1 MNAQDPFDP
10 PSRTRTWRDIPPSP
24 PLGVPLP
31 PPSGPFD
38 DPADFTGGP
47 SQGGSRGR
55 WGVKVVAI
63 LVALA
68 LLVGGAAAIFAG
80 GDDSAADSA
89 APTTVA
95 ADAKDDTGSESDD
108 GGATPTTDADSGTQ
122 APAGSPERVAKEVG
136 PSVVQIES
144 NGEIGSGVI
153 YDAAGLV
160 LTAHHVV
167 ASAETFNVVLNDG
180 TKLRGRVVGRR
191 PARDLAVLAVESTKK
206 LPVATLGGDDLAI
219 GQPVVALGSP
229 FGYQASVTSGIISGL
244 NRQLTIGSMTLTGL
258 IQTDAAINPG
268 NSGGPLVD
276 AKNRVIG
283 INTAIA
289 TTSGGSNGV
298 GFAVPIPDAQDL
310 MDEVEE
316 AGGTD
321 APTLP
326 ATEESFG
333 NPGNGFDF
341 QLPDSLGDLF
351 GDLFD
356 QLDPGQT
363 MPNDGFGSP
372 PDGAANSGIV
382 DLESVP
388 EGWTE
393 SNNMS
398 FLSGDQGVETII
410 ITGPDGTVT
419 VTATKGP
426 EAKAA
431 ADAYKGNGEVRRL
444 ADDVTVIVEGTP
456 GVSAADLEAIAD
468 AVREQ

>member
-1 MNAQDPFDP
+1 M
-10 PSRTRTWRDIPPSP
+10 
-24 PLGVPLP
+24 PLP
-31 PPSGPFD
+31 PPTAPVD
-38 DPADFTGGP
+38 APEETAP
-47 SQGGSRGR
+47 RRGR
-55 WGVKVVAI
+55 GVRVVAI
-63 LVALA
+63 VVAVAL
-68 LLVGGAAAIFAG
+68 LLGGAAAIFSG
-80 GDDSAADSA
+80 GDDAPAGSASTT
-89 APTTVA
+89 APDAPPATDAGTEGSTDTTVGGQ
-95 ADAKDDTGSESDD
+95 GS
-108 GGATPTTDADSGTQ
+108 Q
-122 APAGSPERVAKEVG
+122 APAGSPEQVAKEVG

-153 YDAAGLV
+153 YDKAGLV

-167 ASAETFNVVLNDG
+167 ERADTFNVVLNDG
-180 TKLRGRVVGRR
+180 TKLRGRVIGRR
-191 PARDLAVLAVESTKK
+191 PARDLAVLAVESTGELRAAK
-206 LPVATLGGDDLAI
+206 LGGDDLAI

-244 NRQLTIGSMTLTGL
+244 NRQLTIGSLTLTGL

-289 TTSGGSNGV
+289 STSGGSNGV

-316 AGGTD
+316 AGGAE
-321 APTLP
+321 APTVP
-326 ATEESFG
+326 APD
-333 NPGNGFDF
+333 NPLGGAGNGFDF

-356 QLDPGQT
+356 QLDPGQSA
-363 MPNDGFGSP
+363 PNQESP
-372 PDGAANSGIV
+372 GDPFATPPTGDSGIV
-382 DLESVP
+382 ELSP
-388 EGWTE
+388 LPSGWEE

-398 FLSGDQGVETII
+398 FRSGDQGIETII
-410 ITGPDGTVT
+410 LTGPDGTVT

-431 ADAYKGNGEVRRL
+431 AENYSGKGEVRRL
-444 ADDVTVIVEGTP
+444 ADDLTVIVEGTP
-456 GVSAADLEAIAD
+456 GVPASDLDRIAD
-468 AVREQ
+468 AVKEK

>member
-1 MNAQDPFDP
+1 M
-10 PSRTRTWRDIPPSP
+10 
-24 PLGVPLP
+24 
-31 PPSGPFD
+31 
-38 DPADFTGGP
+38 
-47 SQGGSRGR
+47 
-55 WGVKVVAI
+55 VVA
-63 LVALA
+63 VAL
-68 LLVGGAAAIFAG
+68 LLGGAAAIFSG
-80 GDDSAADSA
+80 NDDSAADP
-89 APTTVA
+89 APSTTTV
-95 ADAKDDTGSESDD
+95 TETSDD
-108 GGATPTTDADSGTQ
+108 NPTSTTQAESGTQ

-153 YDAAGLV
+153 YDEAGLV

-167 ASAETFNVVLNDG
+167 QSAETFNVVLNDG

-191 PARDLAVLAVESTKK
+191 PARDLAVLAVESTTK
-206 LPVATLGGDDLAI
+206 LPAAKLGGDGLAI

-244 NRQLTIGSMTLTGL
+244 NRQLTIGSITLTGL

-310 MDEVEE
+310 MDEVKE
-316 AGGTD
+316 AGGVD

-326 ATEESFG
+326 ATENSLG

-356 QLDPGQT
+356 QLDPNQSA
-363 MPNDGFGSP
+363 PNQENPSQSSPNGGLGAPPATDAGFVEIDP
-372 PDGAANSGIV
+372 
-382 DLESVP
+382 VP
-388 EGWTE
+388 SGWTE

-398 FLSGDQGVETII
+398 FRSGDQGIETIVV
-410 ITGPDGTVT
+410 TGPTGTVT

-426 EAKAA
+426 EASSVAKT
-431 ADAYKGNGEVRRL
+431 YTGKGEVRRL
-444 ADDVTVIVEGTP
+444 ADDLTVIVEGTP
-456 GVSAADLEAIAD
+456 GVPSSDVKAIAD
-468 AVREQ
+468 AVREK

>member
-1 MNAQDPFDP
+1 M
-10 PSRTRTWRDIPPSP
+10 
-24 PLGVPLP
+24 PLP
-31 PPSGPFD
+31 PPNAPLGEGSD
-38 DPADFTGGP
+38 SDTPARRGGR
-47 SQGGSRGR
+47 RGI
-55 WGVKVVAI
+55 KVVAVV
-63 LVALA
+63 VAVV
-68 LLVGGAAAIFAG
+68 LLLGGATAIFSG
-80 GDDSAADSA
+80 NGDSAADT
-89 APTTVA
+89 APSTTSIA
-95 ADAKDDTGSESDD
+95 ETSNDNSTSS
-108 GGATPTTDADSGTQ
+108 TQADSGTQ

-153 YDAAGLV
+153 YDASGLV

-167 ASAETFNVVLNDG
+167 QSAETFNVVLNDG

-191 PARDLAVLAVESTKK
+191 PARDLAVLAVEATTE
-206 LPVATLGGDDLAI
+206 LPAAKLGGDGLAI

-244 NRQLTIGSMTLTGL
+244 NRQLTIGSITLTGL

-310 MDEVEE
+310 MDEVKE
-316 AGGTD
+316 AGGAD

-326 ATEESFG
+326 ATENPLG

-341 QLPDSLGDLF
+341 QLPASLGDLF

-356 QLDPGQT
+356 QLDPNQSA
-363 MPNDGFGSP
+363 PNQETPNESSPNGGFGAP
-372 PDGAANSGIV
+372 PTADAGFVEI
-382 DLESVP
+382 DPVP
-388 EGWTE
+388 NGWTE

-398 FLSGDQGVETII
+398 FRSGEQGIETIVLSGPT
-410 ITGPDGTVT
+410 GTVT
-419 VTATKGP
+419 LTATKGP
-426 EAKAA
+426 EAPSVAKT
-431 ADAYKGNGEVRRL
+431 YTGKGEVRRL
-444 ADDVTVIVEGTP
+444 ADDLTVIVEGTP
-456 GVSAADLEAIAD
+456 GVSSSDLKAIAD
-468 AVREQ
+468 AVREK

>member
-1 MNAQDPFDP
+1 M
-10 PSRTRTWRDIPPSP
+10 
-24 PLGVPLP
+24 
-31 PPSGPFD
+31 
-38 DPADFTGGP
+38 
-47 SQGGSRGR
+47 
-55 WGVKVVAI
+55 
-63 LVALA
+63 A
-68 LLVGGAAAIFAG
+68 LLLGGAAAIFSG
-80 GDDSAADSA
+80 NDDSAADP
-89 APTTVA
+89 APSTTAVA
-95 ADAKDDTGSESDD
+95 ETSDEN
-108 GGATPTTDADSGTQ
+108 ATPSTQAESGTQ

-167 ASAETFNVVLNDG
+167 QSAETFNVVLNDG

-191 PARDLAVLAVESTKK
+191 PARDLAVLAVESEKD
-206 LPVATLGGDDLAI
+206 LPAAKLGGDGLAI

-289 TTSGGSNGV
+289 STSGGSNGV
-298 GFAVPIPDAQDL
+298 GFAIPIPDAQDL
-310 MDEVEE
+310 MDEVEK
-316 AGGTD
+316 AGGID

-326 ATEESFG
+326 ATENAFG

-356 QLDPGQT
+356 QLDPGQSA
-363 MPNDGFGSP
+363 PNDGFGTP
-372 PDGAANSGIV
+372 PQAADSGIV
-382 DLESVP
+382 DITP
-388 EGWTE
+388 PQGWTE

-398 FLSGDQGVETII
+398 FRSGDQGVETII
-410 ITGPDGTVT
+410 LTGPDGTVT

-426 EAKAA
+426 EAKNAA
-431 ADAYKGNGEVRRL
+431 KAYKGKGEVRQL
-444 ADDVTVIVEGTP
+444 ADDLTVIVEGTP
-456 GVSAADLEAIAD
+456 GVSSSDLKAIAD
-468 AVREQ
+468 AVREK

>member
-1 MNAQDPFDP
+1 MNAHDPFDAP
-10 PSRTRTWRDIPPSP
+10 PRTRTWRDIPPSP

-31 PPSGPFD
+31 PPNAPFGDGD
-38 DPADFTGGP
+38 DSE
-47 SQGGSRGR
+47 SQPRRGNKR
-55 WGVKVVAI
+55 GVKLVAIVVA
-63 LVALA
+63 VALV
-68 LLVGGAAAIFAG
+68 LGGAAAIFSG
-80 GDDSAADSA
+80 NDDSAADST
-89 APTTVA
+89 PSTTAVGEA
-95 ADAKDDTGSESDD
+95 TDDTQ
-108 GGATPTTDADSGTQ
+108 TPTTEADSGTQ

-144 NGEIGSGVI
+144 NGEIGSGVV
-153 YDAAGLV
+153 YDKSGLV

-167 ASAETFNVVLNDG
+167 ESAETFNVVLNDG

-191 PARDLAVLAVESTKK
+191 PARDLAVLAVESEKD
-206 LPVATLGGDDLAI
+206 LPAAKLGGDDLAI

-289 TTSGGSNGV
+289 STSGGSNGV

-310 MDEVEE
+310 MDEVEQ
-316 AGGTD
+316 AGGSE

-326 ATEESFG
+326 ATENAFG

-356 QLDPGQT
+356 QLDPGQSA
-363 MPNDGFGSP
+363 PNDGFGTP
-372 PDGAANSGIV
+372 PQAADSGIV
-382 DLESVP
+382 DITP
-388 EGWTE
+388 PQGWTE

-398 FLSGDQGVETII
+398 FRSGDQGVETII
-410 ITGPDGTVT
+410 LTGPDGTVT

-426 EAKAA
+426 EAKNAA
-431 ADAYKGNGEVRRL
+431 KAYKGKGEVRQL
-444 ADDVTVIVEGTP
+444 ADDLTVIVEGTP
-456 GVSAADLEAIAD
+456 GVSSSDLKAIAD
-468 AVREQ
+468 AAREK

>member
-1 MNAQDPFDP
+1 M
-10 PSRTRTWRDIPPSP
+10 
-24 PLGVPLP
+24 
-31 PPSGPFD
+31 
-38 DPADFTGGP
+38 
-47 SQGGSRGR
+47 
-55 WGVKVVAI
+55 KVVAV
-63 LVALA
+63 LVVVALIA
-68 LLVGGAAAIFAG
+68 GGAAAIFGG
-80 GDDSAADSA
+80 GDDSAVDS
-89 APTTVA
+89 APTTTAVS
-95 ADAKDDTGSESDD
+95 DEGDSVEPDDNG
-108 GGATPTTDADSGTQ
+108 TPTTQADPGTQ

-153 YDAAGLV
+153 YDESGLV

-167 ASAETFNVVLNDG
+167 ESAETFNVVLNDG

-191 PARDLAVLAVESTKK
+191 PARDLAVLSVESAKK
-206 LPVATLGGDDLAI
+206 LSAAQLGGDHLAI

-289 TTSGGSNGV
+289 STSGGSNGV

-310 MDEVEE
+310 MDEVKK
-316 AGGTD
+316 AGGAD

-326 ATEESFG
+326 APEGSFG
-333 NPGNGFDF
+333 DPGNGFDF

-356 QLDPGQT
+356 QLDPGQS

-372 PDGAANSGIV
+372 PAGTTDTGIV
-382 DLESVP
+382 DVDPLP
-388 EGWTE
+388 NNWTE

-398 FLSGDQGVETII
+398 FRSGDQGVETII
-410 ITGPDGTVT
+410 LTGPDGTVT

-431 ADAYKGNGEVRRL
+431 AKSYKGDGEVRQL
-444 ADDVTVIVEGTP
+444 ADDLTVIVEGTP
-456 GVSAADLEAIAD
+456 GVSSSDLEAIAD
-468 AVREQ
+468 AVREK

>member
-1 MNAQDPFDP
+1 M
-10 PSRTRTWRDIPPSP
+10 R
-24 PLGVPLP
+24 
-31 PPSGPFD
+31 
-38 DPADFTGGP
+38 
-47 SQGGSRGR
+47 
-55 WGVKVVAI
+55 VVAVI
-63 LVALA
+63 VAVALA
-68 LLVGGAAAIFAG
+68 LGGAAAIFSG
-80 GDDSAADSA
+80 NDDSPAESIPSTTAVDD
-89 APTTVA
+89 PT
-95 ADAKDDTGSESDD
+95 ESTEDN
-108 GGATPTTDADSGTQ
+108 ANNSTPTTEADVGSQ

-153 YDAAGLV
+153 YDESGLV

-167 ASAETFNVVLNDG
+167 ESAETFNVVLNDG

-191 PARDLAVLAVESTKK
+191 PARDLAVLAVESTKE
-206 LPVATLGGDDLAI
+206 LPAAKLGGDDLAI

-289 TTSGGSNGV
+289 STSGGSNGV

-310 MDEVEE
+310 MDEVEK
-316 AGGTD
+316 AGGAE

-326 ATEESFG
+326 ATENAFG

-356 QLDPGQT
+356 QLDPGQSA
-363 MPNDGFGSP
+363 PNDGFGAP
-372 PDGAANSGIV
+372 PAADTGIV
-382 DLESVP
+382 EIEP
-388 EGWTE
+388 APRGWTE

-398 FLSGDQGVETII
+398 FRSGDQGVETII
-410 ITGPDGTVT
+410 LTGPDGTVT

-426 EAKAA
+426 EAKNAA
-431 ADAYKGNGEVRRL
+431 EAYNGKGEVRRL
-444 ADDVTVIVEGTP
+444 ADDLTVIVEGTP
-456 GVSAADLEAIAD
+456 GVSSSDLEAIAD
-468 AVREQ
+468 AVREK

>member
-1 MNAQDPFDP
+1 M
-10 PSRTRTWRDIPPSP
+10 
-24 PLGVPLP
+24 PLP
-31 PPSGPFD
+31 PPTAPLGEPD
-38 DPADFTGGP
+38 APLP
-47 SQGGSRGR
+47 QRR
-55 WGVKVVAI
+55 RGVKVVAI
-63 LVALA
+63 LVAAA
-68 LLVGGAAAIFAG
+68 LLAGGAAAIFAG
-80 GDDSAADSA
+80 GSDSPAES
-89 APTTVA
+89 APTTTTPGD
-95 ADAKDDTGSESDD
+95 DANDGESQNGSS
-108 GGATPTTDADSGTQ
+108 TPTTDAGTGSQ

-153 YDAAGLV
+153 YDESGLV

-167 ASAETFNVVLNDG
+167 ESAETFNVVLNDG
-180 TKLRGRVVGRR
+180 TKLRGRVIGRR
-191 PARDLAVLAVESTKK
+191 PARDLAVLAVESTKE
-206 LPVATLGGDDLAI
+206 LLAARLGGDDLAI

-289 TTSGGSNGV
+289 STSGGSNGV
-298 GFAVPIPDAQDL
+298 GFAIPIPDAQDL

-316 AGGTD
+316 AGGAE

-326 ATEESFG
+326 APDNASN
-333 NPGNGFDF
+333 NPGGFDF

-356 QLDPGQT
+356 QLDPGQS
-363 MPNDGFGSP
+363 MPNDGFGTP
-372 PDGAANSGIV
+372 PGGSTDTGLVEV
-382 DLESVP
+382 DPLP
-388 EGWTE
+388 QGWNE

-398 FLSGDQGVETII
+398 FRSGDQGIETII
-410 ITGPDGTVT
+410 LTGPDGTVT
-419 VTATKGP
+419 ITATKGP
-426 EAKAA
+426 EAKTA
-431 ADAYKGNGEVRRL
+431 ADSYKGKGEVRRL
-444 ADDVTVIVEGTP
+444 ANDLTVIVEGTP
-456 GVSAADLEAIAD
+456 GVSSSDLDAIAD
-468 AVREQ
+468 AVQEK

>member
-1 MNAQDPFDP
+1 
-10 PSRTRTWRDIPPSP
+10 
-24 PLGVPLP
+24 VPLP
-31 PPSGPFD
+31 PPNAPFGD
-38 DPADFTGGP
+38 GSDADTPPRRGG
-47 SQGGSRGR
+47 RR
-55 WGVKVVAI
+55 GVKLVAIVVA
-63 LVALA
+63 VAL
-68 LLVGGAAAIFAG
+68 LLGGAAAIFSG
-80 GDDSAADSA
+80 NDDSAADP
-89 APTTVA
+89 APSTTAVA
-95 ADAKDDTGSESDD
+95 ETSDEN
-108 GGATPTTDADSGTQ
+108 ATPSTQAESGTQ

-167 ASAETFNVVLNDG
+167 QSAETFNVVLNDG

-191 PARDLAVLAVESTKK
+191 PARDLAVLAVESEKD
-206 LPVATLGGDDLAI
+206 LPAAKLGGDGLAI

-310 MDEVEE
+310 MDEVKE
-316 AGGTD
+316 AGGVD

-326 ATEESFG
+326 ATENSLG

-356 QLDPGQT
+356 QLDPGQSA
-363 MPNDGFGSP
+363 PNDGFGTP
-372 PDGAANSGIV
+372 PQAADSGIV
-382 DLESVP
+382 DITPPQS
-388 EGWTE
+388 WTE

-398 FLSGDQGVETII
+398 FRSGDQGVETII
-410 ITGPDGTVT
+410 LTGPDGTVT

-426 EAKAA
+426 EAKNAA
-431 ADAYKGNGEVRRL
+431 NAYKGKGEVRQL
-444 ADDVTVIVEGTP
+444 ADDLTVIVEGTP
-456 GVSAADLEAIAD
+456 GVSSSDLRAIAD
-468 AVREQ
+468 AVREK

>member
-1 MNAQDPFDP
+1 M
-10 PSRTRTWRDIPPSP
+10 
-24 PLGVPLP
+24 
-31 PPSGPFD
+31 
-38 DPADFTGGP
+38 
-47 SQGGSRGR
+47 
-55 WGVKVVAI
+55 
-63 LVALA
+63 A
-68 LLVGGAAAIFAG
+68 LLLGGAAAIFSG
-80 GDDSAADSA
+80 NDDSAADP
-89 APTTVA
+89 APSTTAVA
-95 ADAKDDTGSESDD
+95 ETSDEN
-108 GGATPTTDADSGTQ
+108 ATPSTQAESGTQ

-167 ASAETFNVVLNDG
+167 ESAETFNVVLNDG

-191 PARDLAVLAVESTKK
+191 PARDLAVLAVESEKD
-206 LPVATLGGDDLAI
+206 LPAAKLGGDGLAI

-310 MDEVEE
+310 MDEVKE
-316 AGGTD
+316 AGGVD

-326 ATEESFG
+326 ATENSLG

-356 QLDPGQT
+356 QLDPNQSA
-363 MPNDGFGSP
+363 PNQETPKQSSPNGGLGVPPTADAGFVEIDPAPS
-372 PDGAANSGIV
+372 
-382 DLESVP
+382 
-388 EGWTE
+388 GWTE

-398 FLSGDQGVETII
+398 FRSGDQGIETII
-410 ITGPDGTVT
+410 LTGPNGTVT

-426 EAKAA
+426 EASSVAKT
-431 ADAYKGNGEVRRL
+431 YTGKGEVRRL
-444 ADDVTVIVEGTP
+444 ADDLTVIVEGTP
-456 GVSAADLEAIAD
+456 GVSSSDLKAIAD
-468 AVREQ
+468 AVREK

>member
-1 MNAQDPFDP
+1 VNAPDAPDAP
-10 PSRTRTWRDIPPSP
+10 PRTRTWRDIPPSP

-31 PPSGPFD
+31 PPSARFGD
-38 DPADFTGGP
+38 GDGSDFQ
-47 SQGGSRGR
+47 SRSGSKRGI
-55 WGVKVVAI
+55 KLVAI
-63 LVALA
+63 IVAAALVL
-68 LLVGGAAAIFAG
+68 GGAVAIFSG
-80 GDDSAADSA
+80 GDDSPAVSTSTTPADDETTQATDGDEGARS
-89 APTTVA
+89 PTT
-95 ADAKDDTGSESDD
+95 K
-108 GGATPTTDADSGTQ
+108 ADSGTQ

-153 YDAAGLV
+153 YDESGLV

-167 ASAETFNVVLNDG
+167 ESAETFNVVLDDG

-191 PARDLAVLAVESTKK
+191 PARDLAVLAVETTKE
-206 LPVATLGGDDLAI
+206 LPAAKLGGGDLAI

-244 NRQLTIGSMTLTGL
+244 NRQLTIGSLTLTGL
-258 IQTDAAINPG
+258 VQTDAAINPG

-316 AGGTD
+316 AGGVD

-326 ATEESFG
+326 ATE
-333 NPGNGFDF
+333 NPLRNRGNGFDF

-356 QLDPGQT
+356 QLDPGQSA
-363 MPNDGFGSP
+363 PNDGFGTP
-372 PDGAANSGIV
+372 PQAADSGII
-382 DLESVP
+382 DITP
-388 EGWTE
+388 PQGWTE

-398 FLSGDQGVETII
+398 FRSGDQGVETII
-410 ITGPDGTVT
+410 LTGPDGTVT

-426 EAKAA
+426 GAKKAAKA
-431 ADAYKGNGEVRRL
+431 YNGKGEVRQL
-444 ADDVTVIVEGTP
+444 ADDLTVIVEGTP
-456 GVSAADLEAIAD
+456 GVSSSDLKAIAD
-468 AVREQ
+468 AVRER